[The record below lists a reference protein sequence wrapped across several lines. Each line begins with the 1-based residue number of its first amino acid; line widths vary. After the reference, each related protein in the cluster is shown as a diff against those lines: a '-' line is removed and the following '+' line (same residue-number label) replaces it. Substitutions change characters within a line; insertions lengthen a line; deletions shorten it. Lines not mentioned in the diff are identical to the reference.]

1 MIKTYQFEVPALF
14 SYEIE
19 AGSEAEARKI
29 LIDRG
34 GIDIDGELL
43 IESENYKQAKFID
56 ILHNDK

>member
-1 MIKTYQFEVPALF
+1 MKYQFEVPALF

-19 AGSEAEARKI
+19 AKTEKEARKI

-43 IESENYKQAKFID
+43 IESENYKQAKLID
-56 ILHNDK
+56 KNE

>member
-1 MIKTYQFEVPALF
+1 MKKTYQFEVPALF

-43 IESENYKQAKFID
+43 IESENYKQAKLID
-56 ILHNDK
+56 KNE

>member
-1 MIKTYQFEVPALF
+1 MKYQFEVPALF

-19 AGSEAEARKI
+19 AGSEEEARKI

-43 IESENYKQAKFID
+43 IESENYKQAKLID
-56 ILHNDK
+56 KNE